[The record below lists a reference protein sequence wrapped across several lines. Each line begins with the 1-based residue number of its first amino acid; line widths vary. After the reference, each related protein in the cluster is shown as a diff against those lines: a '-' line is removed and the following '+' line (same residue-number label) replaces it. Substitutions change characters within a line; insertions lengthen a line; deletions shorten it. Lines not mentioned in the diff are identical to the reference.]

1 MPSSGRWRSGA
12 LDTNAHPVPGHW
24 RVAVRGRPLGLV
36 SISDAFL
43 DGQQAAADLFARLG
57 MLTGRIDL
65 REVVLAWPVA
75 ITRAV

>member
-1 MPSSGRWRSGA
+1 
-12 LDTNAHPVPGHW
+12 
-24 RVAVRGRPLGLV
+24 VAVRGRPLGLV